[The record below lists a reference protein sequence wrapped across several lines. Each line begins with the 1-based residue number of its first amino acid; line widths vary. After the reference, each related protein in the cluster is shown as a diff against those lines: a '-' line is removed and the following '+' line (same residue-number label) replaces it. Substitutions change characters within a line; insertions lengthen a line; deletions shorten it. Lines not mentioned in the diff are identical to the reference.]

1 MTKNRDD
8 SVHDYNSIA
17 SSQLPINTVAK
28 AKQTRGRQHGS
39 TNKVHIVAPHLQN
52 IMNNAQIKER
62 AKPHIPTS
70 ATKTKIVPDN
80 TFFND
85 DGGDY

>member
-1 MTKNRDD
+1 
-8 SVHDYNSIA
+8 
-17 SSQLPINTVAK
+17 
-28 AKQTRGRQHGS
+28 
-39 TNKVHIVAPHLQN
+39 
-52 IMNNAQIKER
+52 MNNAQIKER